1 MFVKPYSR
9 FAPVNGPA
17 GRRFAPEAEKRADR
31 PTIHAMDF
39 KDSVIVVTGGA
50 SGIGRAMAQRF
61 AADGAG
67 AVIVADLNA
76 AGVAEVA
83 SEIGGRGVVLDV
95 ADEAA
100 VLEFIDSTEATDGP
114 IDLWCGNAGIGASG
128 GVELGNEIWDANWNV
143 NVMAHVI
150 AARHLVPR
158 WIERGQGH
166 LLLTAS
172 AAGLLTNLGTAP
184 YAVTKHA
191 CVALAEWI
199 AVTYGEQGV
208 GVSCLCPQGVRTPMT
223 ENDGELAIEVVKA
236 MGMIEPE
243 EVADAV
249 AIALAAD
256 EFLIL
261 PHPEVATYEQRRA
274 GDRGRWIRGMQQL
287 QRTLPSG

>member
-1 MFVKPYSR
+1 
-9 FAPVNGPA
+9 
-17 GRRFAPEAEKRADR
+17 
-31 PTIHAMDF
+31 MDI
-39 KDSVIVVTGGA
+39 SGAVVVVTGGA

-67 AVIVADLNA
+67 TVVVADIDASGAIAVA
-76 AGVAEVA
+76 AAITESGGTARAEAIDVTDEPA
-83 SEIGGRGVVLDV
+83 LLALIDRVESEV
-95 ADEAA
+95 
-100 VLEFIDSTEATDGP
+100 GP
-114 IDLWCGNAGIGASG
+114 IDLWCGNAGVGANG
-128 GVELGNEIWDANWNV
+128 GVELENDVWNFNWNV
-143 NVMAHVI
+143 NVMAHVMT
-150 AARHLVPR
+150 ARHLIPR
-158 WIERGQGH
+158 WIERGRGH

-199 AVTYGEQGV
+199 RITYGEQGV

-223 ENDGELAIEVVKA
+223 EADGELAVEVVKA

-249 AIALAAD
+249 AEGLAAD
-256 EFLIL
+256 RFLIL

-274 GDRGRWIRGMQQL
+274 GDRERWLNGMQKL
-287 QRTLPSG
+287 QASLPHS